1 MKKSI
6 LSLICICCMIAAV
19 SCQKTP
25 ENANVL
31 SVRDFLENL
40 AETPFVPY
48 EAPERVKANETRS
61 GLNIFFDAAV
71 TVPAAS
77 AYGITEVRQ
86 VQYTE
91 DDYLR
96 LMEYFSPGTTWVN
109 RPEQTKADMIRQYY
123 EIQNSDRFTE
133 SEKEEYE
140 SLLEAAKYAPE
151 VALTTPFSIKQAMEQ
166 GRGYAWSTGD
176 EGKPSE
182 SFSFYST
189 TWNWQYM
196 RVASASIMQ
205 KDFLQPEYTESDAL
219 LLPDFAHDP
228 LISKDDACAVAWK
241 LIEEMGLASD
251 FAVYTAEKAIA
262 YEGREPSTYGWQFIF
277 TRTSNG
283 LQAPFDFDG
292 WATWE
297 TSPQPAYAA
306 PWSREMISI
315 FVDPDGIYK
324 CDVRGLS
331 AETKVMYENVTLLP
345 FDQLLERIKKQLVY
359 QHAYQ
364 EEGVTGQMVTV
375 SSITLGLSVI
385 NEKDKPGYGMLI
397 PSWTVEYR
405 FSYNEDA
412 FDYNFDTETVF
423 NAIDGSYIEPRA
435 SAGMLGYS

>member
-1 MKKSI
+1 MKKRI

-25 ENANVL
+25 ENVNVL
-31 SVRDFLENL
+31 ARGNFLEGL
-40 AETPFVPY
+40 VGTPFVPY
-48 EAPERVKANETRS
+48 EAPERIKANEKRS
-61 GLNIFFDAAV
+61 GLNIFFDAEV

-96 LMEYFSPGTTWVN
+96 LMEYFSPGTTWIN

-123 EIQNSDRFTE
+123 EIQSSNRFTE
-133 SEKEEYE
+133 PEKEEYE
-140 SLLEAAKYAPE
+140 YLLEAAEDAPE
-151 VALTTPFSIKQAMEQ
+151 VAEMTPFSIKQAMEQ
-166 GRGYAWSTGD
+166 GQGYAWSIGD
-176 EGKPSE
+176 EGKLSE

-196 RVASASIMQ
+196 RVASTSVMQ
-205 KDFLQPEYTESDAL
+205 QDFLQPEYTESDAL
-219 LLPDFAHDP
+219 LLPDFAYDP
-228 LISKDDACAVAWK
+228 LISKDDACAIAWK
-241 LIEEMGLASD
+241 LIKEMGLASN

-262 YEGREPSTYGWQFIF
+262 YEGREPNTYGWQFIF
-277 TRTSNG
+277 TRISNG

-292 WATWE
+292 WVTWK

-315 FVDPDGIYK
+315 FVDPEGVYK

-397 PSWTVEYR
+397 PSWWVDYVS
-405 FSYNEDA
+405 SYKQYGEENH
-412 FDYNFDTETVF
+412 FNNTTIF

-435 SAGMLGYS
+435 TEDMLGYS